1 MDDLFFGVKIQFLFV
16 EAFIF
21 AKKERN
27 LQK

>member
-1 MDDLFFGVKIQFLFV
+1 MYDLIFGVKIRFLLID
-16 EAFIF
+16 AFIF